1 MWIYAKT
8 QSYFQTVNC
17 VVRTYFVVY
26 TYLSPGK
33 KKQSKLATAYMKALK
48 FLTLPFYVKL
58 EKGII
63 KATKEIV
70 IR

>member
-1 MWIYAKT
+1 
-8 QSYFQTVNC
+8 
-17 VVRTYFVVY
+17 
-26 TYLSPGK
+26 
-33 KKQSKLATAYMKALK
+33 MKALK

-70 IR
+70 IS